1 MKTHLKTFLLIVIS
15 LMATAGLSAQEPF
28 FFTKNGLK
36 MTLAEKD
43 GKGKINGYTQST
55 VVSVEGE
62 PANCTVVYKTMVMD
76 NKKKPLLK
84 EEMDMKIY
92 IKDGVV
98 TFDPASLA
106 GRLMEAL
113 KEARRNDVYA
123 GFTSVGP
130 HRDDYKIIING
141 RDARAFASQGQQR
154 TAALSLKL
162 AEIEVMR
169 DETREAP
176 ILLLDDVMSELDV
189 SRRRM
194 LLSRIGDVQTL
205 ITCTHLDDLG
215 GAKYDKA
222 ISIHEGKLTDSVDKI
237 LQN

>member
-1 MKTHLKTFLLIVIS
+1 
-15 LMATAGLSAQEPF
+15 
-28 FFTKNGLK
+28 
-36 MTLAEKD
+36 
-43 GKGKINGYTQST
+43 
-55 VVSVEGE
+55 
-62 PANCTVVYKTMVMD
+62 
-76 NKKKPLLK
+76 
-84 EEMDMKIY
+84 
-92 IKDGVV
+92 
-98 TFDPASLA
+98 
-106 GRLMEAL
+106 
-113 KEARRNDVYA
+113 
-123 GFTSVGP
+123 
-130 HRDDYKIIING
+130 
-141 RDARAFASQGQQR
+141 
-154 TAALSLKL
+154 
-162 AEIEVMR
+162 MR